1 MYLMAGPNFQFEAAG
16 RGDGVKI
23 KQGLELKNFNT
34 TFDVGMGFD
43 IFFQLFK
50 FTPEIRYS
58 FGFRNLLPDEPNDF
72 DAALSKLTT
81 HNVTAFITF
90 EGGPTYLKRG
100 KGKYQL
106 SRKKEGL
113 ILVITGKFGN
123 LPLKTIF

>member
-1 MYLMAGPNFQFEAAG
+1 MAGPNLQFEAAG
-16 RGDGVKI
+16 RGDGIKI
-23 KQGLELKNFNT
+23 RQKLELKNFNT

-58 FGFRNLLPDEPNDF
+58 FGFRNLLPDIPNNF

-90 EGGPTYLKRG
+90 EGGPTYLKRR
-100 KGKYQL
+100 KSKY
-106 SRKKEGL
+106 
-113 ILVITGKFGN
+113 
-123 LPLKTIF
+123 

>member
-1 MYLMAGPNFQFEAAG
+1 MLEIPLLFKYKSVRRSNVNMYLMAGPNFQFEAAG

-58 FGFRNLLPDEPNDF
+58 FGFRNLLPDKPNDF

-81 HNVTAFITF
+81 HNANFITF
-90 EGGPTYLKRG
+90 EGGLYLKVGRVNISYHG
-100 KGKYQL
+100 
-106 SRKKEGL
+106 
-113 ILVITGKFGN
+113 
-123 LPLKTIF
+123 